1 MAAINL
7 DISTKLDITCRRN
20 DTFSLELTMKDANG
34 DPIDLTQYS
43 DFLMEV
49 RRHDR
54 KTGTATLSMRSSS
67 NEINGNSEGVLSIT
81 KDAGDM
87 NISGGNYVYDLQST
101 KNGVVATWLRGKFTI
116 NEDVTI

>member
-20 DTFSLELTMKDANG
+20 DTFSLEVVFKDSDGVGLLLTEYTAFK
-34 DPIDLTQYS
+34 
-43 DFLMEV
+43 MEV

-54 KTGTATLSMRSSS
+54 KTGAPTISFTLADGDITGDDTGKLTVTKSSA
-67 NEINGNSEGVLSIT
+67 E
-81 KDAGDM
+81 M
-87 NISGGNYVYDLQST
+87 NISGGNYVYDLQAT
-101 KNGVVATWLRGKFTI
+101 KSGITSTWLRGKFTI